1 MQTQRLSFGSIALI
15 VALTAIL
22 IAALWFAARAW
33 IALEGPPMPAVGYV
47 AMILGVVISLI
58 VGCGLM
64 ALVFYSSRYGCDEV
78 GYDELGH
85 HELGNHEVGY
95 DQVGQDQLGHRE
107 PHDRNDTRA

>member
-15 VALTAIL
+15 AALTAIL

-64 ALVFYSSRYGCDEV
+64 ALVFYSSRYGYDEV

-85 HELGNHEVGY
+85 HEVGY
-95 DQVGQDQLGHRE
+95 DQVGQDQLGHHE

>member
-15 VALTAIL
+15 AALTAIL

-47 AMILGVVISLI
+47 AMTLGVVISLI

-64 ALVFYSSRYGCDEV
+64 ALVFYSSRYGYDEV

-85 HELGNHEVGY
+85 HEVGC
-95 DQVGQDQLGHRE
+95 DQAGQDQLGHHE

>member
-15 VALTAIL
+15 AALTAIL

-64 ALVFYSSRYGCDEV
+64 ALVFYSSRYGYDEV
-78 GYDELGH
+78 GYD
-85 HELGNHEVGY
+85 ELGNHEVGY
-95 DQVGQDQLGHRE
+95 DQAGQDQLGHHE